1 MSSTGKSATNC
12 GNDEWN
18 QAADKAK
25 EAAAC
30 VSDMTTHAAAAA
42 GAIAQQAAC
51 DIGRKAD
58 DLTARAG
65 ANMQE
70 WGDRLDRQAPQQGVF
85 AKASRN
91 AAQALQGSGEYVE
104 SAKLSGMAED
114 VANLIRQNPIPA
126 ILIAVGLGWF
136 VGRKL

>member
-1 MSSTGKSATNC
+1 MNSTGKSATNC

-30 VSDMTTHAAAAA
+30 VGDMTTHATAAA
-42 GAIAQQAAC
+42 GAMAQQAAS
-51 DIGRKAD
+51 DIGRRAD
-58 DLTARAG
+58 DMAARAG
-65 ANMQE
+65 ANMQD
-70 WGDRLDRQAPQQGVF
+70 WGDRLDRQSPQQGVF
-85 AKASRN
+85 GKASRS
-91 AAQALQGSGEYVE
+91 AAQALQSSGQYVE
-104 SAKLSGMAED
+104 SSKLSGMTED
-114 VANLIRQNPIPA
+114 LADLIRRNPLPA